1 MEAEIVNIWDKVEKE
16 KEEESARLKKHKNR
30 VVELYV
36 DLILTLIFILSTAL
50 YFDVE
55 GILK

>member
-1 MEAEIVNIWDKVEKE
+1 MTIWDRVERE
-16 KEEESARLKKHKNR
+16 KEEARQYKKKQKNR
-30 VVELYV
+30 LVELYV

>member
-1 MEAEIVNIWDKVEKE
+1 MWNKVKKELKAENER
-16 KEEESARLKKHKNR
+16 RLKTKNKLI
-30 VVELYV
+30 ELYV
-36 DLILTLIFILSTAL
+36 DLILTLIFILSVSL